1 MQITILFTDNLISR
15 NRARWSAA
23 EIQRMPNLIVGHRAT
38 LDHAWESVENRWGV
52 VTSAK
57 AVKGTAIGIL
67 SPEETAIV
75 DKEGYWYGEATIE
88 VPDIASKSDIIQ
100 MISGGLLSEN
110 SIGFAYKF
118 MRCPNCECAAGD
130 LRSPKCPNSY
140 EDISYYERVDVQEVF
155 EVSFVE
161 IPDVRRARILEID
174 SVKVEELLRS
184 PEQFMEIN
192 DVRRARILEI
202 DSVKVEELLRSP
214 EQFME
219 IPDVRRARILEID
232 SVKVEELLRS
242 PEQYGQ
248 AKYESINFRPPQGAR
263 DEAEKGLN
271 WRQEFGRGGTA
282 IGIARARDIK
292 NGVTLSP
299 DTLRRMKSYFARH
312 EVDKQ
317 AEGFRPGEKGYPSN
331 GRIAW
336 ALWGGDAGKSW
347 ADKVVDQM
355 DSEDEDD

>member
-184 PEQFMEIN
+184 PEQ
-192 DVRRARILEI
+192 
-202 DSVKVEELLRSP
+202 
-214 EQFME
+214 
-219 IPDVRRARILEID
+219 
-232 SVKVEELLRS
+232 
-242 PEQYGQ
+242 YGQ